1 MRRHVPPSEAAVD
14 YAICDSRN
22 AGGVWYMHRLCCE
35 AVEARG
41 CSVGRFVE
49 ARCLTRGDLRSDTLV
64 VCYSQSLS
72 SEQGMVVTKSPER
85 RSFAAPYKTCV
96 RWVADKASLTYEAKR
111 GVKTVPLASI
121 QSIETVPTRPGQV
134 CVRYAHNRRGTPRDS
149 GSGAEGADGPKG
161 LWFQMPNRKET
172 EILLGALRSLHEK
185 FRGGGTSN

>member
-1 MRRHVPPSEAAVD
+1 MPSRAQ
-14 YAICDSRN
+14 
-22 AGGVWYMHRLCCE
+22 
-35 AVEARG
+35 
-41 CSVGRFVE
+41 F
-49 ARCLTRGDLRSDTLV
+49 TRVCMEMKGTSDTLV